1 MDRAAQAR
9 FNWPGSDQSLAGL
22 RRSQR
27 LVMPWLVSLGGP
39 KNGWGEDGQ
48 LIITAESQYIVTN
61 GIANIFNMGLMGF
74 TSNRSCYTNGY
85 TCYIVYQWGIPIYYM
100 LVSLLVCQFVM
111 VSYLFIV
118 NSMGVSKHLKG
129 LQRGFLREFTPWIGW
144 TTVFAVWGTI
154 HQCWKHLVFSPILLG
169 FHGISHIYIG
179 NCNESSWIILMIETA
194 SLSRLSQERPQHMPR
209 FEAST
214 TWKVFLL
221 NSSLISS
228 VSIVATRR
236 DGKDRGSGRS
246 WWLLLTCSKVTRT
259 LKKETNKLRGRW

>member
-144 TTVFAVWGTI
+144 TTVFPVWGTI

-169 FHGISHIYIG
+169 FHGISHIYW
-179 NCNESSWIILMIETA
+179 ELQWIILMIETA

-214 TWKVFLL
+214 TWK
-221 NSSLISS
+221 SLSPQLFSHQQRIHCGHPSRWKRPRQRAQL
-228 VSIVATRR
+228 VAAA
-236 DGKDRGSGRS
+236 DLFQSHQDI
-246 WWLLLTCSKVTRT
+246 
-259 LKKETNKLRGRW
+259 KKETNKLRGRW

>member
-169 FHGISHIYIG
+169 FHGISHIYW
-179 NCNESSWIILMIETA
+179 ELQWIILNHPDDWNRQLVEVK
-194 SLSRLSQERPQHMPR
+194 PR
-209 FEAST
+209 T
-214 TWKVFLL
+214 TPTH
-221 NSSLISS
+221 
-228 VSIVATRR
+228 ATVW
-236 DGKDRGSGRS
+236 GIHH
-246 WWLLLTCSKVTRT
+246 
-259 LKKETNKLRGRW
+259 LKKSFSSTLLSSAAYPLWPPVAMEKTAAAGAAGGCCWPVPKSPGH